1 MIACSVVFGRSG
13 SAMIPYRIY
22 CMGPDG
28 RISMAEWI
36 EASDDADAVRQA
48 QDMKPEA
55 VKCEVWQDH
64 RLVAKIDSSK
74 QLSKLERDEQ

>member
-1 MIACSVVFGRSG
+1 
-13 SAMIPYRIY
+13 
-22 CMGPDG
+22 
-28 RISMAEWI
+28 MAEWI